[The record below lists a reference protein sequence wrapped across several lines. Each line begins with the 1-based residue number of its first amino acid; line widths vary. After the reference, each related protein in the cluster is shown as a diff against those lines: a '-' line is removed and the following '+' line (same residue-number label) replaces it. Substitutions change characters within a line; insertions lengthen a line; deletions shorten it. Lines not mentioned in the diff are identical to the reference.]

1 MVGFEN
7 AKFPTFN
14 GFWSQETYVPTNIE
28 FKRESLDDKIYN
40 TAVLRS
46 YVLIPQQSGTIPI
59 DPAELVCLVNVR
71 NSPSSSGSIFDRFFE
86 DDYRTIRKRV
96 ATSPLK
102 VKVNPL
108 PA

>member
-1 MVGFEN
+1 M
-7 AKFPTFN
+7 
-14 GFWSQETYVPTNIE
+14 
-28 FKRESLDDKIYN
+28 
-40 TAVLRS
+40 
-46 YVLIPQQSGTIPI
+46 
-59 DPAELVCLVNVR
+59 R

-108 PA
+108 PAGSLRHSEEAWVISEYPRV